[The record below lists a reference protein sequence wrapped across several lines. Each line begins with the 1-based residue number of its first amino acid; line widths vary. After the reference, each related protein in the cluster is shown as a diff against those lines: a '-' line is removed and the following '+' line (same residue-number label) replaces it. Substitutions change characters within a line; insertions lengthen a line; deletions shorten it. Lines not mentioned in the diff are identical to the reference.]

1 MAIFD
6 ISKMQECNGVYFF
19 SEEYHEP
26 LINDIL
32 SLNERIIYTR
42 IECNLPM
49 LFPIDP
55 KDIKITPTS
64 MTTYYFSVLTNNPT
78 TPTGKPSKYP
88 QEVTFFA
95 YEDMERKP
103 YWHGRMSYLR
113 SGEIGKGVMTFRI
126 PYYCNCETAAIHIE
140 FSEYSI
146 ISKVVRVNRT
156 GMASEKI
163 YPIVLERF

>member
-19 SEEYHEP
+19 PEEYHEP

-64 MTTYYFSVLTNNPT
+64 RSVYYFSVLTHNPT
-78 TPTGKPSKYP
+78 TPTGKASKYP

-95 YEDMERKP
+95 
-103 YWHGRMSYLR
+103 
-113 SGEIGKGVMTFRI
+113 
-126 PYYCNCETAAIHIE
+126 
-140 FSEYSI
+140 
-146 ISKVVRVNRT
+146 
-156 GMASEKI
+156 
-163 YPIVLERF
+163 